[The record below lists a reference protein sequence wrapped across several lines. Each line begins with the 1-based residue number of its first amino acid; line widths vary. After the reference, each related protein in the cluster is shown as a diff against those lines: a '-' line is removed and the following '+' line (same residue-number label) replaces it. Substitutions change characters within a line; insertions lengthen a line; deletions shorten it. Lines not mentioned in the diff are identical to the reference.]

1 MLNYNSPTEI
11 LRVLEQL
18 GVRLQKRWGQS
29 FLVNRGAREVIV
41 SLVDPEAE
49 DNVWEIGPGLGT
61 LTALL
66 LPKVRSVAAFEIDR
80 GLVTYLRENFG
91 NWNNFALVTGDV
103 LKTWRSYLRE
113 HGTPNKIVGNL
124 PYSCASALIAAL
136 AENRVLAEKLVFT
149 VQRELA
155 ERMRA
160 KPGNKNYSSFSVLC
174 QTVYRI
180 SERMQLKP
188 GSFFPAP
195 EVYST
200 VVVLEPNRE
209 VEDVPDW
216 SFFLA
221 CLRMLFQSR
230 RKPMRNNLLAGGIA
244 SRDRADRL
252 DGIFEKLGIDPGLR
266 SERLSPEALM
276 ELTQHLAAEL
286 QDL

>member
-11 LRVLEQL
+11 RRVLEQL

-155 ERMRA
+155 ERMSA
-160 KPGNKNYSSFSVLC
+160 QPGNKNYSSFSVLC

-230 RKPMRNNLLAGGIA
+230 RKTMRNNLLAGGIA

>member
-1 MLNYNSPTEI
+1 M
-11 LRVLEQL
+11 
-18 GVRLQKRWGQS
+18 
-29 FLVNRGAREVIV
+29 
-41 SLVDPEAE
+41 
-49 DNVWEIGPGLGT
+49 
-61 LTALL
+61 
-66 LPKVRSVAAFEIDR
+66 
-80 GLVTYLRENFG
+80 
-91 NWNNFALVTGDV
+91 
-103 LKTWRSYLRE
+103 
-113 HGTPNKIVGNL
+113 
-124 PYSCASALIAAL
+124 
-136 AENRVLAEKLVFT
+136 
-149 VQRELA
+149 
-155 ERMRA
+155 
-160 KPGNKNYSSFSVLC
+160 LC

-230 RKPMRNNLLAGGIA
+230 RKTMRNNLLAGGIA

-252 DGIFEKLGIDPGLR
+252 DGIFQKLGIDPGLR

>member
-11 LRVLEQL
+11 RRVLEQL

-155 ERMRA
+155 ERMSA
-160 KPGNKNYSSFSVLC
+160 QPGNKNYSSFSVLC

-200 VVVLEPNRE
+200 VVVLEPKRE

-216 SFFLA
+216 SFFLV

-230 RKPMRNNLLAGGIA
+230 RKTMRNNLLAGGIA

-252 DGIFEKLGIDPGLR
+252 DEIFEKLGIDPGLR

>member
-11 LRVLEQL
+11 RRVLEQL
-18 GVRLQKRWGQS
+18 GVRLQKRWGQN
-29 FLVNRGAREVIV
+29 FLVNRGARDAIV
-41 SLVDPEAE
+41 SLVDPEAG

-91 NWNNFALVTGDV
+91 NRANFALVTGDV

-124 PYSCASALIAAL
+124 PYGCASGLIAAL
-136 AENRVLAEKLVFT
+136 AENRVLAGKLVFT

-155 ERMRA
+155 QRLNA
-160 KPGNKNYSSFSVLC
+160 QPGNKNYSSFSVLC

-180 SERMQLKP
+180 TERMQLKP

-195 EVYST
+195 EVHST
-200 VVVLEPNRE
+200 VVVLEPKRE
-209 VEDVPDW
+209 VEDLPEW
-216 SFFLA
+216 SFFLV
-221 CLRMLFQSR
+221 CLRSLFQSR
-230 RKPMRNNLLAGGIA
+230 RKTMRNNLLASAIT

-252 DGIFEKLGIDPGLR
+252 DEIFKKLGIDPGLR
-266 SERLSPEALM
+266 SERLSPESLM
-276 ELTQHLAAEL
+276 QLSQHLAAEL

>member
-11 LRVLEQL
+11 RRVLEQL

-29 FLVNRGAREVIV
+29 FLVNRGAREAIV

-49 DNVWEIGPGLGT
+49 DDVWEIGPGLGT

-124 PYSCASALIAAL
+124 PYGCASALIAAL

-155 ERMRA
+155 ERMSA
-160 KPGNKNYSSFSVLC
+160 QPGNKNYSSFSVLC

-180 SERMQLKP
+180 RGSMQLKP

-195 EVYST
+195 EVHST
-200 VVVLEPNRE
+200 VVVLQPKRE
-209 VEDVPDW
+209 VEDLPEW
-216 SFFLA
+216 SFFLV

-230 RKPMRNNLLAGGIA
+230 RKTMRNNLLAGGIT
-244 SRDRADRL
+244 SRDRVDRL
-252 DGIFEKLGIDPGLR
+252 DEIFEKLGIDPGLR
-266 SERLSPEALM
+266 SERLSPESLM
-276 ELTQHLAAEL
+276 QLSQHLAAEL

>member
-29 FLVNRGAREVIV
+29 FLVNRGAREAIV

-49 DNVWEIGPGLGT
+49 DDVWEIGPGLGT

-155 ERMRA
+155 ERMSA
-160 KPGNKNYSSFSVLC
+160 QPGNKNYSSFSVLC

-180 SERMQLKP
+180 SERMR
-188 GSFFPAP
+188 
-195 EVYST
+195 YT
-200 VVVLEPNRE
+200 V
-209 VEDVPDW
+209 
-216 SFFLA
+216 
-221 CLRMLFQSR
+221 
-230 RKPMRNNLLAGGIA
+230 
-244 SRDRADRL
+244 
-252 DGIFEKLGIDPGLR
+252 
-266 SERLSPEALM
+266 
-276 ELTQHLAAEL
+276 
-286 QDL
+286 

>member
-1 MLNYNSPTEI
+1 MLNYNSPSEI
-11 LRVLEQL
+11 RRVLEQL

-29 FLVNRGAREVIV
+29 FLVNRGAREAIV
-41 SLVDPEAE
+41 SLVAPEAA
-49 DNVWEIGPGLGT
+49 DHLWEVGPGLGT
-61 LTALL
+61 LTVLL
-66 LPKVRSVAAFEIDR
+66 LPEVRSVAAFEIDR
-80 GLVTYLRENFG
+80 GLVAYLRENFG
-91 NWNNFALVTGDV
+91 DRNNFALVAGDV

-113 HGTPNKIVGNL
+113 NGTPDKIVGNL
-124 PYSCASALIAAL
+124 PYSCASALIASL
-136 AENRVLAEKLVFT
+136 AENRVLAKRMVFT

-155 ERMRA
+155 ARMRA

-195 EVYST
+195 EVYSA

-209 VEDVPDW
+209 VEGVTDW

-221 CLRMLFQSR
+221 CLRILFQSR
-230 RKPMRNNLLAGGIA
+230 RKTMRNNLLAGGIA

-252 DGIFEKLGIDPGLR
+252 DGIFQKLGIDPGLR

-276 ELTQHLAAEL
+276 ELTQRLAAEL